1 MADFTTYQ
9 PPGLYTEAVQGQQLM
24 VRSSTPVAIGLFGVS
39 VGYREQTESLTINP
53 DVLNEDGTEYSP
65 ANTKVLMHPGVLVE
79 TLTVRNPFSGVV
91 YAEGVD
97 YNVVKVDAN
106 QTSSLRD
113 DLYVIRRTMDGVI
126 LQGDS
131 IEVHYRYTDPTY
143 FDPKMFWDFDD
154 LRDQYGPPFDD
165 SGNIVSEITLA
176 ASLAFM
182 NGARTII
189 TCAVDVTGSTPTL
202 ENYQTALN
210 KLRDN
215 DTIQIICS
223 TTGMEQIQ
231 EIVKSHVNQ
240 QSRSRFERRAIL
252 GRDGSA
258 VAVPPSHLIANA
270 QTLGDRRVALVGPSR
285 MKYFVP
291 SLNKEVIIGG
301 QYLAAAVAGVS
312 ASQMMAMPLT
322 RRQVLGFAD
331 MGESHDETQKNLQS
345 AAGVMVVERTRRNR
359 IQVRHGVTTNPQR
372 PLDREWSI
380 TGQEDAMIYR
390 IRDFLDSDDIIGNI
404 IDEIM
409 LSSIKGSAEA
419 ALQSLKGDRTIND
432 YRNLKIRQVND
443 QPDVVEVRFEWKP
456 SMPLNYIIVRYSV
469 STTSGDATLQT
480 I

>member
-1 MADFTTYQ
+1 MPDFSTYQ
-9 PPGLYTEAVQGQQLM
+9 APGLYTEAVQGQQLM

-39 VGYREQTESLTINP
+39 VGYREHTETLTINP
-53 DVLNEDGTEYSP
+53 DVLSEDGTEYTP
-65 ANTKVLMHPGVLVE
+65 ADTRVLAFPGVIE
-79 TLTVRNPFSGVV
+79 NTLTVRNTYSGVP
-91 YAEGVD
+91 YSEGVD
-97 YNVVKVDAN
+97 YTLVKVDASD
-106 QTSSLRD
+106 TASLRD
-113 DLYVIRRTMDGVI
+113 DLYVIRRTLEGSI
-126 LQGDS
+126 QQGDV

-143 FDPKMFWDFDD
+143 FEPKMFWDFDD
-154 LRDQYGPPFDD
+154 IRDQYGPSFDE
-165 SGNIVSEITLA
+165 SGNILSEITLA

-189 TCAVDVTGSTPTL
+189 TCAVEVSGATPTL

-215 DTIQIICS
+215 DMVSIIVA

-231 EIVKSHVNQ
+231 EIVKAHVNQ
-240 QSRSRFERRAIL
+240 QSQNRFERRAIL

-258 VAVPPSHLIANA
+258 VAVPPSHLISNA
-270 QTLGDRRVALVGPSR
+270 QTLNDRRVALVGPSR

-291 SLNKEVIIGG
+291 SLNKEVTIGG
-301 QYLAAAVAGVS
+301 QYLAAAIAGIS
-312 ASQMMAMPLT
+312 ASQSMAMPLT
-322 RRQVLGFAD
+322 RRQVLGFSD
-331 MGESHDETQKNLQS
+331 MGETHDETQKNLQS
-345 AAGVMVVERTRRNR
+345 SAGVMVIERTRRNR

-409 LSSIKGSAEA
+409 LSSVKGSAEA

-432 YRNLKIRQVND
+432 YRNLKVRQVNEY
-443 QPDVVEVRFEWKP
+443 PDVVEVRFEWKP
-456 SMPLNYIIVRYSV
+456 SMPLNYIVVRYSV
-469 STTSGDATLQT
+469 STTSGEATIQG